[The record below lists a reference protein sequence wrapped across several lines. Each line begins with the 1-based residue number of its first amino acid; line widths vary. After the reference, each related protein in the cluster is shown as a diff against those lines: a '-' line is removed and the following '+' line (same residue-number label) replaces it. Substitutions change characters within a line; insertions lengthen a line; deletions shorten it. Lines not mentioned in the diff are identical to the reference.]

1 MASRE
6 TAPEVP
12 LLGQRLTYLCSLQA
26 EPPPTSG
33 AFPGFFKEVWR
44 ASTESLKTSDWV
56 AVLGGCSERVSAIK
70 FPDLR
75 ENTGNLVGIRPSSDG
90 GRQRL
95 QGIAG

>member
-1 MASRE
+1 MG
-6 TAPEVP
+6 P
-12 LLGQRLTYLCSLQA
+12 LLNPKTLISRAPRTQNRSQLVADLWAS
-26 EPPPTSG
+26 SG
-33 AFPGFFKEVWR
+33 GSRWALAKR
-44 ASTESLKTSDWV
+44 QKARDQV